1 MSVRSIEGIYI
12 YRGVEAISGKLA
24 RLSASDAVGIVAGTA
39 VAYYLLQTF
48 ICDPLHNFPGPFG
61 AKLSRIYESKVRA
74 SGKEYLITEGLH
86 QKYGNVVRIGH
97 NTLSI
102 KDPEAIRQIYMSDRF
117 VKSPF
122 YKALT
127 FDRVHQLTS
136 TADPEEHARFRK
148 IMAPGFSQAR
158 LDELEDVIM
167 NSGVEAFLKKLESQY
182 ADKDVVCNLFTEF
195 HCLALDIL
203 GELAYGKSFNMIQ
216 SQSHPFTKWLR
227 QRQTLIP
234 LCSTYPS
241 INDHPWLLKMLF
253 PTGYRSFM
261 RIRKFGDDCLVDS
274 AKNKTNTRRDFT
286 QILRK
291 AMKNCDPN
299 QHMSPTECSLACFML
314 IVAGTD
320 TTSNSLCFTLYL
332 LAKHPEVKDRLFNDL
347 VRLMP
352 DSQAVLKYKDIRKQ
366 ALPYLWAIIMEAT
379 RMFPAVPGGLP
390 RVCPASGETIANRYI
405 PGGTI
410 VQVPTWSIH
419 HDASIFPEPFTFM
432 PDRWLQLESN
442 ELAKYHLAFSLG
454 PRMCAG
460 KNLGMMEMTLT
471 LCHLLRRYDVRLSN
485 PEEKMDLLQTFV
497 AKPASMTTNVY
508 ISKRQK

>member
-1 MSVRSIEGIYI
+1 MIVSSIEKIHFYCG
-12 YRGVEAISGKLA
+12 AQDWSGKLT
-24 RLSASDAVGIVAGTA
+24 RLSASDTLGVMAGTA
-39 VAYYLLQTF
+39 IVYYLVQTF
-48 ICDPLHNFPGPFG
+48 VCDPLQSFPGPIG
-61 AKLSRIYESKVRA
+61 AKLSRLYESKVRA
-74 SGKEYLITEGLH
+74 SGKEYLNTDGLH
-86 QKYGNVVRIGH
+86 KQYGNIVRIGH

-102 KDPEAIRQIYMSDRF
+102 KDPEAIRQIYLSERF

-136 TADPEEHARFRK
+136 TADPAEHARFRK

-158 LDELEDVIM
+158 LDELENVIM
-167 NSGVEAFLKKLESQY
+167 QSGVEAFLNKLDGLY
-182 ADKDVVCNLFTEF
+182 ADKGVACNLFIEF
-195 HCLALDIL
+195 HCLAMDIL

-216 SQSHPFTKWLR
+216 SQRHPFTQWLR

-241 INDHPWLLKMLF
+241 INDHPWLLKILL

-261 RIRKFGDDCLVDS
+261 RIRKFGDDSLIEC
-274 AKNKTNTRRDFT
+274 AQNTSSNRWDFT
-286 QILRK
+286 QILLN
-291 AMKNCDPN
+291 AMNASDPN
-299 QHMSPTECSLACFML
+299 QHMTPTECSLHCFML

-332 LAKHPEVKDRLFNDL
+332 LAKHPGVKNRLFNHL
-347 VRLMP
+347 VRIMP
-352 DSQAVLKYKDIRKQ
+352 DSRTVMKYKDIRKET
-366 ALPYLWAIIMEAT
+366 LPYLWAIIMEAT

-390 RVCPASGETIANRYI
+390 RVCPEGGETIANHFI
-405 PGGTI
+405 PGGTV

-419 HDASIFPEPFTFM
+419 HDATIFPEPSKFL
-432 PDRWLQLESN
+432 PERWLGLEAKG
-442 ELAKYHLAFSLG
+442 LAKYHLAFSVG

-471 LCHLLRRYDVRLSN
+471 ICHLLRRYDVSLVN
-485 PEEKMDLLQTFV
+485 PDEKMDLLQTFV
-497 AKPASMTTNVY
+497 AKPASMQTNVY
-508 ISKRQK
+508 ISKHQK